1 MRLKL
6 KISSLMKRQISIAFC
21 LIALMAFIFPT
32 EVFSQKGQTSV
43 GLRGGFTSRNTT
55 GTAGLY
61 LSYQF
66 TDHFRL
72 APKVDY
78 AFRHNKIDAFSFN
91 ADAECPIALNADK
104 NLYFYPI
111 AGLNYSTYSTHFQ
124 VTENDISDDS
134 SERTNNFGL
143 NLGAGLEYRPTATMR
158 LAFESKCT
166 LVKQNT
172 GAWLTLSI
180 GYLF

>member
-1 MRLKL
+1 MNRRIYTILAL
-6 KISSLMKRQISIAFC
+6 LISLFA
-21 LIALMAFIFPT
+21 FPT
-32 EVFSQKGQTSV
+32 DVFSQKGQTSV

-66 TDHFRL
+66 TEHFRL

-91 ADAECPIALNADK
+91 ADAESPFAIDPESKWFVYTIL
-104 NLYFYPI
+104 
-111 AGLNYSTYSTHFQ
+111 GLNYSTFSTHFQ

-134 SERTNNFGL
+134 SERTNHFGL
-143 NLGAGLEYRPTATMR
+143 NIGAGLEYHPTATLR